1 MKTSAAISFGLFATA
16 FAAPA
21 VRRSEYDIPVTFTN
35 DQLATPLRVTG
46 RFPSGGYANSLEAIL
61 GPIEVTSAQLI
72 PPNVNGKFIF
82 CELQVGGAYFQLT
95 TNKDFVDIDG
105 FPANPQSLAGGTV
118 ACWVEGEY
126 SVKKE
131 RRSEFD
137 IAVQLFDDSVAG
149 NGRNDIRGVPSG
161 SFENSVKAVF
171 AGSKL
176 DVGGRILASAAQLQ
190 MPGQAGDRAID
201 CHFTLVDGS
210 VVYLNQDVNFADLNN
225 IPGAQQVDIT
235 DATITC
241 LVEGE
246 QVAKI

>member
-1 MKTSAAISFGLFATA
+1 MKTFAAISFGLFATA
-16 FAAPA
+16 LAAPA
-21 VRRSEYDIPVTFTN
+21 ARRSEYDIPITFTN
-35 DQLATPLRVTG
+35 DQLSTPLRVTG

-72 PPNVNGKFIF
+72 PPNANGKFIF

-105 FPANPQSLAGGTV
+105 TPANPQSLAGGTV
-118 ACWVEGEY
+118 ACWVEAEH
-126 SVKKE
+126 SVKT

-149 NGRNDIRGVPSG
+149 NGRNDVRGVPSG
-161 SFENSVKAVF
+161 GFENSVKAVF
-171 AGSKL
+171 AGSRL

-190 MPGQAGDRAID
+190 MPGQAGDRDIN

-225 IPGAQQVDIT
+225 VPGAQQVDIT
-235 DATITC
+235 NATIAC

-246 QVAKI
+246 KVSKN